1 MTFVDTWAWVA
12 LANRRDQYHAL
23 ARQTYAQLRRARRKL
38 VLSDFIFG
46 EVVTFLYDDLPA
58 PMAERYVEQLL
69 AKVDGGDYQM
79 VHVSP
84 QPVRTA
90 WQLRKRYHDKPDIS
104 FVDLTSMAVMLDRG
118 ITDIFTGD
126 GHFLHVGLGF
136 RLVP

>member
-1 MTFVDTWAWVA
+1 MIFVDTWAWVS
-12 LANRRDQYHAL
+12 LANRRDQYYSL
-23 ARQTYAQLRRARRKL
+23 ARQTYSQLRRARRKL
-38 VLSDFIFG
+38 VLSDFVFG

-84 QPVRTA
+84 QLIRAA
-90 WQLRKRYHDKPDIS
+90 WQLRKRYRDKPDIS

-126 GHFLHVGLGF
+126 GHFLHVGQGF
-136 RLVP
+136 HLVP